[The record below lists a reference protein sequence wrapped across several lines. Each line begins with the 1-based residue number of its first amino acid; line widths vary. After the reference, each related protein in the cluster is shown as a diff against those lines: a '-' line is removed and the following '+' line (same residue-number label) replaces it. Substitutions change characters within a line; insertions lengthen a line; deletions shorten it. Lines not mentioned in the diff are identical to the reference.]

1 MPSSQKSLDPVET
14 RFNCRMGSYGDS
26 RNEIKWRMFPFIYAI
41 NDIRINRGKKILA
54 SDGIAAGLIIV
65 FEGNAEIFEFKG
77 ATRMIIYFNRC
88 TSLRRL

>member
-1 MPSSQKSLDPVET
+1 MPSSQKSLEPVET

-41 NDIRINRGKKILA
+41 NDIRINPGKKILA
-54 SDGIAAGLIIV
+54 SDGITASLIIV

-77 ATRMIIYFNRC
+77 AIRMILYFNTC

>member
-1 MPSSQKSLDPVET
+1 
-14 RFNCRMGSYGDS
+14 
-26 RNEIKWRMFPFIYAI
+26 MFPFIYAI

-65 FEGNAEIFEFKG
+65 FEGNAKSFEFKG
-77 ATRMIIYFNRC
+77 ATRMIIYFNTC